1 MIQHKDSNVKIIV
14 IFVCKG
20 TGA

>member
-1 MIQHKDSNVKIIV
+1 MIQHKDSNVKTIA
-14 IFVCKG
+14 IFVYKG